1 MRELDS
7 IDLRVLLPEEVDDDD
22 GCVRRLA
29 AMVGGAPG
37 VTEAH
42 VVRAD
47 GAALLCVH
55 YDASLTS
62 VARIR
67 SLAHAS
73 GAELAG
79 RYGHV
84 VWPVSGV
91 GHARRARAVK
101 AALVAVPGVLE
112 AEVTAAG
119 VVRIEWDRDVV
130 GEASLAAL
138 LESHGLRR
146 RDVTERGAMEE
157 HRHDGDGEH
166 SHGHGGVFGERTEV
180 VFAGLAAGLVV
191 GGQLVERL
199 VAGGDGAATLLY
211 VAAFAVAGWFTAR
224 EAIENVRERR
234 FEIDALMLVAAA
246 GAAVLGQWFEGAL
259 LLVLFALGHALEGFA
274 LGRARQ
280 AIEALAEIAP
290 TTAWIRDGDDVVE
303 VPVGSVTIGDVVV
316 VRPNERFPVDGFVI
330 VGTTTANQAPVTGE
344 SLPVDK
350 APVLDAAVAAASPER
365 VDAASRIFAG
375 SLNGTGAVEV
385 QVTRPGGD
393 STLAQVARMVAEAE
407 TEVAPTQRLTERFE
421 RVFVPVVITLAVGV
435 ALLGPLV
442 TSWSWSTGF
451 YRSMAV
457 LVAASP
463 CALAI
468 ATPSAVLSAIARA
481 AGSRVLVKGG
491 AALEQLGGLRAMAF
505 DKTGTLTEGRPR
517 IADVRPTV
525 ASSETELLMVALAV
539 ERLSDHPLARAIT
552 ADAGARLPN
561 VALASASGLV
571 AIVGRGVTATLDGVV
586 VHIGSRELFAEVSG
600 PALRAGLGVE
610 IDQRHAAGR
619 TTMVVR
625 HGERSL
631 GLIGLMDTPRGNAGS
646 LMCSLRSPVSVTLV
660 MLSGDAAVVAAPV
673 AAQVGVD
680 EGIGDLLPEDK
691 VAQLRKLKEQHGSIA
706 MVGDGV
712 NDAPALAA
720 ATVGIAMGA
729 AGSDVAL
736 ETADVALMADELE
749 MIPFV
754 IRLSRATRHVI
765 RQNLYLSLGVVAVL
779 VPLTI
784 AGLNIGP
791 AVIAHEGSTLVVVAN
806 ALRLLA
812 FDRNSWRVA

>member
-1 MRELDS
+1 
-7 IDLRVLLPEEVDDDD
+7 VLLPEEVDEDD
-22 GCVRRLA
+22 GCVHRLA

-37 VTEAH
+37 VSEAH

-47 GAALLCVH
+47 GGGLLCVH

-79 RYGHV
+79 RYGHG

-91 GHARRARAVK
+91 GHARRARAVT

-112 AEVTAAG
+112 AEVTGAG

-130 GEASLAAL
+130 AEASLVAL
-138 LESHGLRR
+138 LEGHGVRR
-146 RDVTERGAMEE
+146 REVTEQGPVEG
-157 HRHDGDGEH
+157 HRHEGAGEH

-180 VFAGLAAGLVV
+180 VFAGLAAGLVA
-191 GGQLVERL
+191 GGQAAERL
-199 VAGGDGAATLLY
+199 VAGGDGVATLLY

-224 EAIENVRERR
+224 EAIENVRQRR

-280 AIEALAEIAP
+280 AIEALAELAP
-290 TTAWIRDGDDVVE
+290 TTAWVRDGDDVVE
-303 VPVGSVTIGDVVV
+303 VSVGSVAVGDVVV

-330 VGTTTANQAPVTGE
+330 VGTTTVNQAPVTGE

-350 APVLDAAVAAASPER
+350 TPVLDRVVAAASPER

-375 SLNGTGAVEV
+375 SLNGSGAVEV
-385 QVTRPGGD
+385 QVTRLGGD
-393 STLAQVARMVAEAE
+393 STLARVARMVAEAE

-421 RVFVPVVITLAVGV
+421 RVFVPVVIALAAGV
-435 ALLGPLV
+435 AVVGPLV

-481 AGSRVLVKGG
+481 ARSRVLVKGG

-525 ASSETELLMVALAV
+525 ASSETELLKVALAV

-552 ADAGARLPN
+552 ADAAARLPN

-571 AIVGRGVTATLDGVV
+571 ALVGRGVTATLDGTV
-586 VHIGSRELFAEVSG
+586 VHIGSRELFAEVPG
-600 PALRAGLGVE
+600 PVLPVALGAEL
-610 IDQRHAAGR
+610 DQLHAAGR

-625 HGERSL
+625 HGERYL
-631 GLIGLMDTPRGNAGS
+631 GIIALMDTPRPNAGAAMS
-646 LMCSLRSPVSVTLV
+646 SLRSAGIGTIV
-660 MLSGDAAVVAAPV
+660 MLSGDAALVAASV

-691 VAQLRKLKEQHGSIA
+691 VAQIRRLKEQHGSIA

-754 IRLSRATRHVI
+754 IRLSRATRQVI